1 MFCDEMIEL
10 FHKIH
15 VALPKPGD
23 YMKKH
28 TFLLTD
34 IGGKWFMD
42 KNKSKLSA
50 MKILRLSK
58 EAQKS

>member
-1 MFCDEMIEL
+1 MFCDEIIEL

-28 TFLLTD
+28 IFLLTD
-34 IGGKWFMD
+34 IGGKWFMA
-42 KNKSKLSA
+42 KHKSKLLP
-50 MKILRLSK
+50 MKRPGLIK
-58 EAQKS
+58 E